1 MMMFQLVK
9 MKNQINISVGELI
22 DKITILQIKKEKIKD
37 LEKLKI
43 VSHELELLE
52 NSLNSFE
59 KSKKN
64 ELENFMIELK
74 KINQK
79 LWIIEDDIRLLEKN
93 KKFDDNFIE
102 LARSVYITNDKRFE
116 IKNKINR
123 LFSSNIEEVKSY
135 EEY

>member
-1 MMMFQLVK
+1 MEI
-9 MKNQINISVGELI
+9 QINISVGELI

-123 LFSSNIEEVKSY
+123 LFTSNIEEVKSY

>member
-1 MMMFQLVK
+1 MEI
-9 MKNQINISVGELI
+9 QINISVGKLI

>member
-1 MMMFQLVK
+1 MEI
-9 MKNQINISVGELI
+9 QINISVGELI

-37 LEKLKI
+37 SEKVKI

-64 ELENFMIELK
+64 ELENLMTELK

-93 KKFDDNFIE
+93 KKFDHNFIE

>member
-1 MMMFQLVK
+1 MEV
-9 MKNQINISVGELI
+9 QINISVGELI
-22 DKITILQIKKEKIKD
+22 DKITILQIKKEKITN
-37 LEKLKI
+37 LEKVKK
-43 VSHELELLE
+43 VSYELQLLE

-64 ELENFMIELK
+64 ELENLMIELK

-79 LWIIEDDIRLLEKN
+79 LWEIEDDIRLLEKN
-93 KKFDDNFIE
+93 KEFGDNFIE
-102 LARSVYITNDKRFE
+102 LARSVYITNDERFE

-123 LFSSNIEEVKSY
+123 LFSSDIEEVKSY

>member
-1 MMMFQLVK
+1 MEI
-9 MKNQINISVGELI
+9 QINISVGELI

-37 LEKLKI
+37 LEKVKI

-64 ELENFMIELK
+64 ELENLMTELK

>member
-1 MMMFQLVK
+1 MEI
-9 MKNQINISVGELI
+9 QINISVGELI
-22 DKITILQIKKEKIKD
+22 DKITILQIKKEKITN
-37 LEKLKI
+37 LEKVKK
-43 VSHELELLE
+43 VSYELQLLE

-59 KSKKN
+59 KSKIN
-64 ELENFMIELK
+64 ELENLMIELK

-93 KKFDDNFIE
+93 KKFDNNFIE
-102 LARSVYITNDKRFE
+102 LARSVYITNDERFE

>member
-1 MMMFQLVK
+1 MEI
-9 MKNQINISVGELI
+9 QINISVGELI

-37 LEKLKI
+37 LEKVKI

-64 ELENFMIELK
+64 ELENLMTELK

-93 KKFDDNFIE
+93 KKFDDDFIE